1 MPRLLLLTITQSEHV
16 AYSPVEINNQVPQE
30 FSCRHK
36 DVCSGAHM
44 DSSAVSLGVELI
56 VRGLEI
62 LGVVVIGVAFPY
74 ATIRGLVQIRQRR
87 SDAYLQLKIFIGK
100 ALQLGLEFLVA
111 ADIVKTVTV
120 NLTRDGIVSLGLLI
134 LVRTFLSWS
143 ITVEIEGC
151 LPWQVAKTGRA

>member
-1 MPRLLLLTITQSEHV
+1 ME
-16 AYSPVEINNQVPQE
+16 
-30 FSCRHK
+30 
-36 DVCSGAHM
+36 
-44 DSSAVSLGVELI
+44 SSAVPQAIELI

-62 LGVVVIGVAFPY
+62 LGVAVIGIAFPY

-87 SDAYLQLKIFIGK
+87 PDAYLQLKVFIGK

-151 LPWQVAKTGRA
+151 LPWQIANSRGA